1 MRITPS
7 PGFMAA
13 RTEHSRFSKRDQTP
27 SAAAPATPRGTVGRS
42 KGGVIALAGSRRRRR
57 DWRLRPEHLLQR
69 IAGAEF
75 FTTRSTAHTDRAN
88 HLIVDNDRITALLR
102 IQSELLHPPLCRQIF
117 KGPRGD
123 DARWFARKQ
132 RGSGLLFRGALIEIA
147 LPIHAMLMDDAP
159 GHIENDDSGCRIFLT
174 REILTGVGQ

>member
-42 KGGVIALAGSRRRRR
+42 KGGLIALAGSRRRRR
-57 DWRLRPEHLLQR
+57 DWRLRLEHLLQR

-88 HLIVDNDRITALLR
+88 HLIVDNDRVTALLR
-102 IQSELLHPPLCRQIF
+102 IQSELLHPPLCCQIF
-117 KGPRGD
+117 KRPRGD
-123 DARWFARKQ
+123 DARRFAREKG
-132 RGSGLLFRGALIEIA
+132 GSGLFFRGTLIEIA

-159 GHIENDDSGCRIFLT
+159 CHIENDDSRRGVVLP
-174 REILTGVGQ
+174 REI